1 MLDFVQV
8 RTATKPPRK
17 DGSGSMIT
25 IYPEYIVGESK
36 DLMIRG
42 GAFYAVWDESTGY
55 WTKDASVVAR
65 LVDEALAEKRDEY
78 PDDVVLDVRWL
89 RVYSTKKWDEFLSYC
104 RSLPDNFVELD
115 SSVTFADD
123 HVEKSDYV
131 TKRLPYPLKPGNF
144 DAYEELMSTL
154 YEPIER
160 KKIEWAIGSI
170 ISGDSKHIQ
179 KFIVLYGSAGSGKST
194 VLNIVQMLFDGY
206 YNVFE
211 AKSLTSSGNNFALE
225 MFRDNPLVSVQHDG
239 DLSRIEDNTKL
250 NSIVSHEEMVV
261 NEKRKAQYVTY
272 FRSFLF
278 MGTNKPVRIT
288 DSKSGITR
296 RLIDVKPSGRLVPFG
311 RYQVLMAQIR
321 FELGAIASHCLDV
334 YLQAGMNAYDTYRPL
349 EMMGATNDFFNFV
362 EDNYDVMRQ
371 PGGITLAQVWA
382 MYKRWAE
389 DAAVKYP
396 MSRRAVKEELKGYF
410 REFSERQRTSDGS
423 YIRNVYAG
431 FEEEKLGYS
440 KSQEP
445 GFEPPA
451 HTLAFDLRSDVRSR
465 FDDAYSD
472 APAQLATASG
482 TPSFKWA
489 DVKTVLSDIDTSELH
504 YVKVPENHIVIDF
517 DLRGADGEKNL
528 EMNIEAASKWPTTYT
543 ELSQSGKGVHL
554 HYFYDG
560 DTSKLSPSYSE
571 GIEVKV
577 FRGNSSLRRKL
588 TRCNDA
594 RISTI
599 SSGLPLKKG
608 GKKMMDFDGFKD
620 EKHLRALI
628 VKNLKKQVHPGTK
641 PSIDFIYKILEDA
654 YASGIH
660 YDVTDMRQDILVF
673 ANNSTHHSLY
683 CVKLV
688 NKMKFHSEDPSP
700 SVPWEDE
707 RVVFYDIEVF
717 PNLFV
722 VCWKEE
728 GSDKCN
734 TMINP
739 SPSDIQILMNRKL
752 VGFNNRRYDNHLI
765 YARLLGYD
773 NAALYGASQ
782 KIISGSR
789 NAMFREAYGISYA
802 DVYDFCSK
810 KQSLKKWEIELGIHH
825 QELGLP
831 WDEPVPRNLWE
842 KVASYC
848 ENDVRATEA
857 VFKARFADFQARE
870 LLSDLSG
877 LTVNDTTRQHAA
889 RIIFDGDRNPQS
901 KFVYT
906 DLSTI
911 FEGYKFEYGK
921 STYRGEEVGEGGY
934 VFSIPGYY
942 ENVDL
947 EDIESMHP
955 RSIDQ
960 LNLFGPYT
968 QNFRDLLNARLMIK
982 HKDYES
988 AAKVLDGKL
997 APYLTNPDDSGKLAY
1012 ALKIIINS
1020 IYGLTAARF
1029 DCEFKD
1035 PRNIDNIV
1043 AKRGS
1048 LFMVD
1053 LKNAIQEKGYTV
1065 AHIKTDSVKIPNSD
1079 PDIRKFV
1086 HEFGK
1091 KYGYTFDHEATYEKL
1106 VLVNDTVYICRDTD
1120 GEWHA
1125 TGPQFAVPYVF
1136 KTLFSKEDI
1145 RFEDLC
1151 ETKSVTGESAIVL
1164 DMNES
1169 LEEGEHDYRFV
1180 GRAGSFCP
1188 VVDGANGG
1196 QMMRMKDGKY
1206 YAVTGTKGYRW
1217 MESEVVKALG
1227 REDAIDY
1234 SYFDRLVD
1242 EAKRSIERFVP
1253 YEELVK

>member
-1 MLDFVQV
+1 MLDFVQI
-8 RTATKPPRK
+8 RTSTRPQKKDSPPT
-17 DGSGSMIT
+17 IT
-25 IYPEYIVGESK
+25 VYPEYIVGDSD

-42 GAFYAVWDESTGY
+42 GAFYAVWDEETGY
-55 WTKDASVVAR
+55 WTKDSSVVAR
-65 LVDEALAEKRDEY
+65 IVDAALAEKRDEY
-78 PDDVVLDVRWL
+78 PEDVSIEVKWL
-89 RVYSTKKWDEFLSYC
+89 KVYSTKKWDEFLSYC

-115 SSVTFADD
+115 STVTFYGEE
-123 HVEKSDYV
+123 VRKGDYV
-131 TKRLPYPLKPGNF
+131 TKRLPYPLKPGKF
-144 DAYEELMSTL
+144 DAYDELMSTL

-160 KKIEWAIGSI
+160 RKIEWAIGSI
-170 ISGDSKHIQ
+170 ISGDSKRIQ
-179 KFIVLYGSAGSGKST
+179 KFLVLYGSAGSGKST

-211 AKSLTSSGNNFALE
+211 AKSLTSSSNNFALE
-225 MFRDNPLVSVQHDG
+225 MFRDNPLVSIQHDG

-296 RLIDVKPSGRLVPFG
+296 RLIDVKPSGRLVPFK

-334 YLQAGMNAYDTYRPL
+334 YLQAGMSAYDTYRPI

-371 PGGITLAQVWA
+371 EGGVTLAQVWA
-382 MYKRWAE
+382 MYKRWAD

-410 REFSERQRTSDGS
+410 KEFSERQRTSDGS
-423 YIRNVYAG
+423 YIRNVYRG
-431 FEEEKLGYS
+431 FEAEKLGYS
-440 KSQEP
+440 KGDERD
-445 GFEPPA
+445 EEEPA
-451 HTLAFDLRSDVRSR
+451 HSKLAFDLRSDIRSR

-472 APAQLATASG
+472 APAQLATQSG
-482 TPSFKWA
+482 TPSLKWS
-489 DVKTVLSDIDTSELH
+489 DVKTTLADIDTRQLH
-504 YVKVPENHIVIDF
+504 YVKVPGNHIVIDF
-517 DLRGADGEKNL
+517 DLRGDDGEKSLERNL
-528 EMNIEAASKWPTTYT
+528 EAASKWPDTYT
-543 ELSQSGKGVHL
+543 ELSRSGNGVHL
-554 HYFYDG
+554 HYIYDG
-560 DTSKLSPSYSE
+560 DVSKLSPSYSE
-571 GIEVKV
+571 GIEVKA
-577 FRGNSSLRRKL
+577 FKGNGALRRKL
-588 TRCNDA
+588 TRCNDSV
-594 RISTI
+594 ISTL
-599 SSGLPLKKG
+599 SSGLPMKKG

-620 EKHLRALI
+620 EKHLRSLI
-628 VKNLKKQVHPGTK
+628 AKNLRKEVHPGTK
-641 PSIDFIYKILEDA
+641 PSVDFIFKILEDA
-654 YASGIH
+654 YASGMH
-660 YDVTDMRQDILVF
+660 YDVTDMRQDVLVF
-673 ANNSTHHSLY
+673 ANNSTNHSLY

-688 NKMKFHSEDPSP
+688 NKMKFHSEEPGP

-707 RVVFYDIEVF
+707 RIVFFDIEVF

-728 GSDKCN
+728 GAEKCN
-734 TMINP
+734 AMINP
-739 SPSDIQILMNRKL
+739 SPSDIQILLNRKL
-752 VGFNNRRYDNHLI
+752 VGFNNRRYDNHLV

-773 NAALYGASQ
+773 NASLYGISH
-782 KIISGSR
+782 KIISGNR
-789 NAMFREAYGISYA
+789 NATFREAYGISYA
-802 DVYDFCSK
+802 DVYDFSSK
-810 KQSLKKWEIELGIHH
+810 KQGLKKWEIELGIHH

-831 WDEPVPRNLWE
+831 WDEPVPENMWE

-877 LTVNDTTRQHAA
+877 LTVNHTTRQHAA

-906 DLSTI
+906 DLSKM
-911 FEGYKFEYGK
+911 FEGYRFEAGK

-934 VFSIPGYY
+934 VYAEPGYY

-947 EDIESMHP
+947 EDVESMHP
-955 RSIDQ
+955 RSID
-960 LNLFGPYT
+960 LLDIFGPYT
-968 QNFRDLLNARLMIK
+968 QNFRDLMNARLMIK
-982 HKDYES
+982 HKDYSEAS
-988 AAKVLDGKL
+988 KVLDGKL
-997 APYLTNPDDSGKLAY
+997 APYLSNPEDSDKLAY
-1012 ALKIIINS
+1012 ALKIVINS
-1020 IYGLTAARF
+1020 VYGLTAARF

-1035 PRNIDNIV
+1035 PRNVDNIV
-1043 AKRGS
+1043 AKRGA

-1053 LKNAIQEKGYTV
+1053 LKNAVQEMGYTV
-1065 AHIKTDSVKIPNSD
+1065 AHIKTDSIKIPDSD

-1091 KYGYTFDHEATYEKL
+1091 KYGYNFDHEATYEKL
-1106 VLVNDTVYICRDTD
+1106 VLVNDAVYICRDTD

-1125 TGPQFAVPYVF
+1125 TGAQFAVPYVF
-1136 KTLFSKEDI
+1136 KTMFSKEDI
-1145 RFEDLC
+1145 SFEDMC
-1151 ETKSVTGESAIVL
+1151 ATKSVDGESAIYL

-1169 LEEGEHDYRFV
+1169 LPEGEHDYRFV

-1196 QMMRMKDGKY
+1196 TMLRLKDGKY
-1206 YAVTGTKGYRW
+1206 YSVTGTKGYRW
-1217 MESEVVKALG
+1217 MEAETVKALG
-1227 REDAIDY
+1227 REDAIDR
-1234 SYFDRLVD
+1234 SYFDRLVA
-1242 EAKRSIERFVP
+1242 EAKKSIERFVP
-1253 YEELVK
+1253 YEDLIK